1 MIEKL
6 SPEEESKD
14 KYFAQLSTIS
24 AEMIEE
30 HGKDFATGALIMA
43 AQWIAQGRMGTDTPT
58 EH

>member
-1 MIEKL
+1 MAEKL
-6 SPEEESKD
+6 SAEEVSKD
-14 KYFAQLSTIS
+14 KFFAQLSTIS

-43 AQWIAQGRMGTDTPT
+43 AQWIAQGRMGADVPT